1 MFEPGKEVVS
11 YRTPEECAE
20 KIPTIWNTNYERE
33 GNRSRMAT
41 ADATG
46 PYLLSANGRVG
57 RYTERHLE
65 RFGHHAKDFFMRFR
79 LRRLSGQ
86 IHDSQKSGNIGNL
99 RPKSGQ

>member
-1 MFEPGKEVVS
+1 MNAKEIARARQQ
-11 YRTPEECAE
+11 RTLRDH
-20 KIPTIWNTNYERE
+20 TYYQ
-33 GNRSRMAT
+33 RMQELV
-41 ADATG
+41 DI
-46 PYLLSANGRVG
+46 L
-57 RYTERHLE
+57 ERHLE